1 MCAAIRFWTAIAMI
15 GICGF
20 AAVSGW
26 NIAHFSLAMMGID
39 SSKKRAEARM
49 WTSVPGVAS
58 TAWQAATADKINPSD
73 LTAANDRREALSAL
87 LSIKPLS
94 SYLWLVLS
102 GMELATALPMEEVLD
117 ALRLSAL
124 TGPNENYVMVERGI
138 LGLSLWEDLSADL
151 KRRVAVD
158 LTAERITE
166 NPNFRPA
173 LASKPQEVRNE
184 LRTALLAG
192 GLPLKDV
199 ELLGF

>member
-1 MCAAIRFWTAIAMI
+1 MRADIRFWTAIALI

-26 NIAHFSLAMMGID
+26 NIAHFSFAMMGID
-39 SSKKRAEARM
+39 SSKKPAEARM
-49 WTSVPGVAS
+49 WTSVAGVAS
-58 TAWQAATADKINPSD
+58 TAWQAATADKIDPSD
-73 LTAANDRREALSAL
+73 LTAANDRREALSAF

-94 SYLWLVLS
+94 SYVWLVLS
-102 GMELATALPMEEVLD
+102 DMELASAQPMEGVLD
-117 ALRLSAL
+117 SLRLSAL

-138 LGLSLWEDLSADL
+138 LGLSLWEDLSPDL

-166 NPNFRPA
+166 NPNFGPV
-173 LASKPQEVRNE
+173 LASTPQEVRNE

-192 GLPLKDV
+192 GLAPKDV
-199 ELLGF
+199 ERLGF